1 MRKKFDDDLKTLNTL
16 LLEMSMLIETAIKK
30 GVKLIDVRNESL
42 AQEVYSLEEQI
53 DSYED
58 IVQNLCL
65 KLIVEQQPMAGDLRY
80 ISAALKMI
88 TDMERIGD
96 NAKDI
101 AEICMMLPGDYV
113 AENFASVHPMAKAT
127 VDILNHAV
135 DSFVNRD
142 LKTAEVLYKEDDIV
156 DNYFNLLRDEI
167 IGIIKAGTLDPA
179 IAIDF
184 LMIAKY
190 LERIADH
197 AVNISNWVVF
207 SIRG

>member
-1 MRKKFDDDLKTLNTL
+1 MRKKFDEDLKTLNNL
-16 LLEMSMLIETAIKK
+16 LLEMAMLIESAIKK
-30 GVKLIDVRNESL
+30 GIELIDVRNEEL
-42 AQEVYSLEEQI
+42 AKEVYSLEEQI

-58 IVQNLCL
+58 RVQALCL

-101 AEICMMLPGDYV
+101 AEICMMLPEDYV
-113 AENFASVHPMAKAT
+113 AENFSAVHPMARAT

-142 LKTAEVLYKEDDIV
+142 LQTAQVLYEEDDIV
-156 DNYFNLLRDEI
+156 DNYFTILRDEI
-167 IGIIKAGTLDPA
+167 VDILKAGTLEPS